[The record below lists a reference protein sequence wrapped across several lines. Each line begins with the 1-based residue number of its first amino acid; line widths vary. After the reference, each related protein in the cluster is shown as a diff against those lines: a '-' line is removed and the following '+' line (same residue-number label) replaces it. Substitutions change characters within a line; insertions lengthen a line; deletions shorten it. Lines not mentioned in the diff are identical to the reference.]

1 MHFNLIKKL
10 INCFIVGVFIIS
22 FHTTV
27 FAGGSVTIKWGKDS
41 GYEQPKVY
49 KKHKKNGPPN
59 HAPAHGYRAK
69 YQYRYYPNY
78 SVYYDTSRKLY
89 FYLKG
94 DNWEV
99 GASLP
104 SNLRM
109 EFGDYVSL
117 EMDTEKPYVHYNE
130 HVKKFPPGQL
140 KQKNQK
146 TQAKKHHKK

>member
-1 MHFNLIKKL
+1 MHFNLINKF
-10 INCFIVGVFIIS
+10 INCFMVGFFIIS
-22 FHTTV
+22 FHTSV
-27 FAGGSVTIKWGKDS
+27 LAGGSVTIKWGKDS
-41 GYEQPKVY
+41 SYEQPKVY
-49 KKHKKNGPPN
+49 KKNKKHGPPN

-78 SVYYDTSRKLY
+78 SVYYDTTRKLY

-99 GASLP
+99 GVSLP
-104 SNLRM
+104 SNIRM

-130 HVKKFPPGQL
+130 HVKNFPPGHL
-140 KQKNQK
+140 KQKKQK
-146 TQAKKHHKK
+146 KQAKKYNKK